1 MKHRSV
7 LRKYAQRNYDAGLKG
22 NYDAGLKGNYDAGM
36 GAIKIANLRVSCKW
50 KVSNVVS
57 HNHRWTLCNNGHN
70 GQG

>member
-7 LRKYAQRNYDAGLKG
+7 LRKYAQR